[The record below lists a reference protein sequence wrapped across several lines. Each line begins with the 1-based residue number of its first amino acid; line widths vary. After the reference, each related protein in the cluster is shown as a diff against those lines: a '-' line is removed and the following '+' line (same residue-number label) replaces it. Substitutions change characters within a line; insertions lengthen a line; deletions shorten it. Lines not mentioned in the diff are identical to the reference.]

1 MYSIGQRLVTGATV
15 VSSGVAHGAATAVNI
30 KRQALAKNEVE

>member
-15 VSSGVAHGAATAVNI
+15 ISSGVAHGETTAVNI
-30 KRQALAKNEVE
+30 KRQAPANNEVE